1 MLNKFHFA
9 DIKRCF
15 VSLNHSVYCLILK
28 QLLKRVKTSNN
39 MTTSQESSRKISLE
53 MKSEVHYKKAAKSYR
68 KSQQYIKMINLYPT
82 LQNTLIECK
91 DENLIE

>member
-1 MLNKFHFA
+1 MPHYQRI
-9 DIKRCF
+9 IKKG
-15 VSLNHSVYCLILK
+15 N
-28 QLLKRVKTSNN
+28 KTSNN
-39 MTTSQESSRKISLE
+39 MTTSQESSGKISLE

-91 DENLIE
+91 DENLVE

>member
-1 MLNKFHFA
+1 MFDKFLFA

-15 VSLNHSVYCLILK
+15 VSLNQPVCCLIHDE
-28 QLLKRVKTSNN
+28 LLKRGKTSNI
-39 MTTSQESSRKISLE
+39 MTTSQDSSRKISLE

-68 KSQQYIKMINLYPT
+68 KSQQYIKMINIYPT

>member
-1 MLNKFHFA
+1 MP
-9 DIKRCF
+9 
-15 VSLNHSVYCLILK
+15 
-28 QLLKRVKTSNN
+28 
-39 MTTSQESSRKISLE
+39 TSQESRKFSLE

-68 KSQQYIKMINLYPT
+68 KSKQYINMINLYPT